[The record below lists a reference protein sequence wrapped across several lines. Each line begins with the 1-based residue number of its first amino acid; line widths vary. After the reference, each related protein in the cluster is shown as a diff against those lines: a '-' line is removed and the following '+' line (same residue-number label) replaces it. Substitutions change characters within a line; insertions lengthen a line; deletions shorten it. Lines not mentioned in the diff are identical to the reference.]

1 MSNPQLFLCGEA
13 LVPENDPLR
22 KDRKVVE
29 LRAYSI
35 PGKEANVNLRLE
47 DLAKIFEK
55 NLTPRLKDLLEIA
68 AYTFSADC
76 ATFRGEGW
84 ADRQATTESWE
95 RDFQFVIPVHDLDFW
110 QKDEVQQLLTQILKF
125 LSDDKYVFCFQKAST
140 IQPQQLYFE
149 FDEKKED
156 WPFYG
161 VDRVLMFSGGLDSLA
176 GALETAKNTGK
187 LVLVSHRAVTTMNKR
202 LRELVDKIRQTYNS
216 AQVLHIP
223 VWVNKD
229 KNLGREPTQR
239 TRSFLFSA
247 LGAVVA
253 ESIKAGGVSFFENGV
268 VSLNLPVAD
277 EVIRARASRT
287 THPYVLDL
295 FSKLYSLITERKF
308 IVDNPFLFKTKA
320 EVITT
325 ISENNGDHLIS
336 QTCSC
341 AHQWYKS
348 KNQWHCGTCSQC
360 IDRRIAII
368 ATNQENN
375 DPEIDYVSDVF
386 TGSRQDGYEKNM
398 AVNYVRHAFE
408 LSRMSE
414 EDIATK
420 FNRELTRA
428 VRHFS
433 KRSEVAQR
441 LIETHKR
448 HGDVVTE
455 VVKRKLQEH
464 IGQLIECNLNQ
475 SSMLSMVFGQ
485 QHRTSSWQFY
495 AERIIKLLSAGIPIS
510 CKTKKPDNEPHLQE
524 ICDGILR
531 AHDNELVRE
540 FPFMR
545 WSSSLT
551 KPDWSFEDLQLW
563 VELKYIRKKLDIRP
577 ITEDIAADITK
588 YGDNNRHVLYVVYD
602 PTHLITDESEF
613 AEPIQKRA
621 TMMVHFLR

>member
-1 MSNPQLFLCGEA
+1 MIDPRLFLCGEA
-13 LVPENDPLR
+13 IIPNDDPLR
-22 KDRKVVE
+22 EKQQVVE
-29 LRAYSI
+29 LCAYAI
-35 PGKEANVNLRLE
+35 PGKEVNINLRLE

-55 NLTPRLKDLLEIA
+55 HLTSRLKDLLEIA
-68 AYTFSADC
+68 AYVFSADC
-76 ATFRGEGW
+76 STSRGEGW
-84 ADRQATTESWE
+84 ADRQATTESWGRE
-95 RDFQFVIPVHDLDFW
+95 FQFVIPVRDINFW
-110 QKDEVQQLLTQILKF
+110 QRNEVQQLLVQILKF
-125 LSDDKYVFCFQKAST
+125 LSDDNYIFNFQLLT
-140 IQPQQLYFE
+140 VEQPQQQYLE
-149 FDEKKED
+149 LDDKKED

-161 VDRVLMFSGGLDSLA
+161 IDRVLMFSGGLDSLA
-176 GALETAKNTGK
+176 GAIESAVNSDK
-187 LVLVSHRAVTTMNKR
+187 LVLVSHRSVATMNKR
-202 LRELVDKIRQTYNS
+202 LRNLINKLQQTYTS
-216 AQVLHIP
+216 VQLLHIP

-229 KNLGREPTQR
+229 KKLGRESTQR

-253 ESIKAGGVSFFENGV
+253 ESLKANGVSFFENGV

-277 EVIRARASRT
+277 EVVRARASRT

-295 FSKLYSLITERKF
+295 FSKLYSLITERNF
-308 IVDNPFLFKTKA
+308 VVDNPYLFKTKV
-320 EVITT
+320 EVINT
-325 ISENNGDHLIS
+325 IAINNGSHLIS

-341 AHQWYKS
+341 AHQWHKS

-368 ATNQENN
+368 SAKQEKN
-375 DPEIDYVSDVF
+375 DPENDYVSDVF
-386 TGSRQDGYEKNM
+386 TGTRKDGYEKNM

-408 LSRMSE
+408 LSQMSE
-414 EDIATK
+414 EDIAAK
-420 FNRELTRA
+420 FNRELSRA

-433 KRSEVAQR
+433 RRSETAQK

-448 HGDVVTE
+448 HGEAVTE
-455 VVKRKLQEH
+455 VVKQTLQSH
-464 IGQLIECNLNQ
+464 ITQLFGGNLEQ

-485 QHRTSSWQFY
+485 QHQTSSWQIY

-510 CKTKKPDNEPHLQE
+510 CKSKKPDNEPHLQE
-524 ICDGILR
+524 ICDGILS
-531 AHDNELVRE
+531 AQDNELIRE

-563 VELKYIRKKLDIRP
+563 VELKYVRKKTDIRQ

-588 YGDNNRHVLYVVYD
+588 YGDNNRRVLYVVYD
-602 PTHLITDESEF
+602 PAHLITNESKF
-613 AEPIQKRA
+613 SEPIHQRE